1 MRLIIKDFLLQLKEK
16 DELDLLICKLLL
28 QMGYVTQN
36 NPKTGNRQYG
46 VDIRARKGKET
57 ILCVIKQGDLTRKIW
72 DSDSNAVRQS
82 LDEIFDCYLNMVY
95 SDTSCNKI
103 KIAVITNGMMDESLG
118 PNWNGYIKNHSQ
130 WNGHSIY
137 FEFWSIDEIT
147 EKVQEYLLNE
157 FVFNKNMQSLLRRAM
172 YYTEEV
178 DYRKEY
184 YKRLVDTFIGQ
195 LDINISKKEYK
206 KVTSALLLASQ
217 MIAHSAAERGIYRIG
232 IMVTEYCIIRFWK
245 YILEN
250 QLFEKTR
257 YIELLYDFLRQYE
270 KWNDLY
276 HQNIKCCFEEKNILY
291 VMEPLEQRIKIY
303 EVLGYLTSY
312 AYYLN
317 ERSSISNSYKSKQ
330 THIMNTIVLIFNNC
344 PQVYYPAYDNDISTL
359 SMVYRL
365 LLKYGDKDNIHYLI
379 KSQCE
384 TLSDLYIYEK
394 KYPSPVDSFEDA
406 ANIELRLPAEKYE
419 VSGFWGTMLSW
430 IALLDYEDVY
440 NRICKF
446 VSSDL
451 STVTKCI
458 WIQNSNEESLF
469 YDKYAMQNSGAGYA
483 VHDFK
488 DYKKFRESLLIVL
501 KKNTE
506 NKYSYEEYSFNSLE
520 FIVSRYYGYI
530 VRVMN

>member
-1 MRLIIKDFLLQLKEK
+1 
-16 DELDLLICKLLL
+16 
-28 QMGYVTQN
+28 MGYTTHN
-36 NPKTGNRQYG
+36 NPRTGNRQYG
-46 VDIRARKGKET
+46 VDIRAQKGKE
-57 ILCVIKQGDLTRKIW
+57 ILLCVVKQGNISRTVW
-72 DSDSNAVRQS
+72 DSDPNAVRQS
-82 LDEIFDCYLNMVY
+82 LDEIWDCYFNMIC
-95 SDTSCNKI
+95 SDIIHKKI
-103 KIAVITNGMMDESLG
+103 TVAVITNGMMDEAVG
-118 PNWNGYIKNHSQ
+118 PNWNGYVKNHSQ
-130 WNGHSIY
+130 WKSHSVNI
-137 FEFWSIDEIT
+137 EFWNIDVIT
-147 EKVQEYLLNE
+147 EKVQKYLFNE
-157 FVFNKNMQSLLRRAM
+157 CVFDKDMQSLLRRAM

-178 DYRKEY
+178 DYKKEY
-184 YKRLVDTFIGQ
+184 YESLIDIFIGK
-195 LDINISKKEYK
+195 LDINKSRKEYK
-206 KVTSALLLASQ
+206 KVTSGLLLASQ
-217 MIAHSAAERGIYRIG
+217 MIAQNASEQGIYRIG

-250 QLFEKTR
+250 QLFNKKR
-257 YIELLYDFLRQYE
+257 YFELLYDFLRQYE

-317 ERSSISNSYKSKQ
+317 ERSSIINSYKSKQ

-359 SMVYRL
+359 SMLYRL
-365 LLKYGDKDNIHYLI
+365 LLKYGNKEDIHNLLM
-379 KSQCE
+379 SQCY
-384 TLSDLYIYEK
+384 TLLELYSYEK

-406 ANIELRLPAEKYE
+406 VNIELGLTAEKYE

-446 VSSDL
+446 VSSNL